1 MGFGHSVVVKY
12 QKYSREESR
21 ENSPFSFHTVPR
33 VSIRLKHLR
42 RNTYETSPVSCHTV
56 PCHVTQSRDYHYS
69 RLQTAALLMPSN
81 ERHDSFKCATRLI
94 YMCDMT
100 LPSSLLSPPHRLCM
114 RDVTHSYVRHAL
126 CRYVPWRTP
135 HHYGL
140 ATISRLLK
148 ILGLFCKRDL

>member
-21 ENSPFSFHTVPR
+21 ENSRFSFHSVPR
-33 VSIRLKHLR
+33 VSIRLMHLRRNTYDCKHINILCRYQRVSSLMHLR

-69 RLQTAALLMPSN
+69 RLQTAALLMPPN

-126 CRYVPWRTP
+126 CRYVP
-135 HHYGL
+135 
-140 ATISRLLK
+140 
-148 ILGLFCKRDL
+148 